1 MSIEK
6 IHEEI
11 NLEHHGY
18 SPILSE
24 VAAFFLWELF
34 IYTTSLFLEYRLFGE
49 LREMLVHTYF
59 LRDMIGTRNQ
69 TTPCYYRDIFPKFDY
84 FTSRH
89 GEVNQNGEPKP
100 HVRDLAK
107 NRITYPGIS
116 YESLVSADLFLSHYD
131 MTIPRDASGW
141 WNRAPLLAGY
151 CHNTDSKTFWKRLI
165 SESVATEVMPLF
177 GISSIDDLK
186 AKIKEM
192 QEAWRN
198 SSAARV
204 GLEFGGVDGI
214 NVNTEEIAS
223 RP

>member
-1 MSIEK
+1 
-6 IHEEI
+6 
-11 NLEHHGY
+11 
-18 SPILSE
+18 
-24 VAAFFLWELF
+24 
-34 IYTTSLFLEYRLFGE
+34 
-49 LREMLVHTYF
+49 
-59 LRDMIGTRNQ
+59 MIGTRNQ